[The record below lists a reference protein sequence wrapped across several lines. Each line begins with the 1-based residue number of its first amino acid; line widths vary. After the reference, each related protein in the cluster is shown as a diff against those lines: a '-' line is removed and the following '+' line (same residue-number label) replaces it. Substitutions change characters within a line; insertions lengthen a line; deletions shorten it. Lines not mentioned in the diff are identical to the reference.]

1 MYQNSNQIC
10 PHVGPMW
17 LQEVNEWVYPNIN
30 NGVYR
35 AGFATKQAA
44 YEEAFQCAPFHLVDL
59 AFPYSG
65 LFSPLHLGLATT

>member
-1 MYQNSNQIC
+1 MWVWGLTEWVYLDISNGMYRKFNQIC
-10 PHVGPMW
+10 AHVGPMW

-44 YEEAFQCAPFHLVDL
+44 YEEAFQCV
-59 AFPYSG
+59 
-65 LFSPLHLGLATT
+65 T